1 MSKASKEETNNNP
14 FNLPADW
21 LRTDLVQG
29 DLEDFAV
36 AFQVYQDADRTGGN
50 ILYAGAIV
58 RSAITAGWINL
69 DLKPDDVANMRG
81 GQVRWM
87 QQEIDNVYQG
97 AMDIPKN

>member
-1 MSKASKEETNNNP
+1 MSKASKDETNDNP

-29 DLEDFAV
+29 DLEDFAL
-36 AFQVYQDADRTGGN
+36 AFQGYQDAGKTGGN

-58 RSAITAGWINL
+58 RSAITAGWLNL
-69 DLKPDDVANMRG
+69 DIKADDVAKMHG
-81 GQVRWM
+81 GKVRWM
-87 QQEIDNVYQG
+87 EREIDTVYRE